1 VPWFPVDDS
10 FHSHPKA
17 LATSLA
23 ARGLWATAG
32 SWSSAHL
39 TDGVVPVHVLASLGG
54 TPELAAELVA
64 AGLWRRTRQG
74 YVFHDW
80 LDWGSKRTAAEIRQL
95 RKVRA
100 DAGRKGG
107 EASGRKRANSVNSP
121 KQPGSKPGLLNT
133 VNTPQRDTRNPD
145 DVRKQASKRE
155 AKTKQVASRLP
166 RGGLNPNTSTTT
178 KSVADAGNQSSR
190 RNARDDPETDETD
203 EILTTIIQAI
213 YAATSRVIDPAWA
226 AKIRDH
232 ILNGHQ
238 AGNPAA
244 YVRKVIEN
252 DPDPR
257 TRFLEH

>member
-1 VPWFPVDDS
+1 MPWFPVDDS

-32 SWSSAHL
+32 SWSSAYL

-54 TPELAAELVA
+54 TPELVAELVA

-80 LDWGSKRTAAEIRQL
+80 LDWGSKRTAAEIREI

-100 DAGRKGG
+100 ESGRKGG
-107 EASGRKRANSVNSP
+107 VASGKTR
-121 KQPGSKPGLLNT
+121 SKP
-133 VNTPQRDTRNPD
+133 
-145 DVRKQASKRE
+145 E
-155 AKTKQVASRLP
+155 AETKQVASHLP
-166 RGGLNPNTSTTT
+166 RGGLNPSPSPQPL
-178 KSVADAGNQSSR
+178 SVVEVGDQSAD
-190 RNARDDPETDETD
+190 RNARDGPEPEID
-203 EILTTIIQAI
+203 EILKTIIQAI
-213 YAATSRVIDPAWA
+213 YAATSRVIDAAWA

-252 DPDPR
+252 DPNPA
-257 TRFLEH
+257 TRFLEQ

>member
-1 VPWFPVDDS
+1 MPWFPVDDS

-23 ARGLWATAG
+23 ARGLWVTAG

-80 LDWGSKRTAAEIRQL
+80 LDWGSKRTAAEIREL

-100 DAGRKGG
+100 ESGRKGG
-107 EASGRKRANSVNSP
+107 VASGKAR
-121 KQPGSKPGLLNT
+121 SKP
-133 VNTPQRDTRNPD
+133 
-145 DVRKQASKRE
+145 E

-166 RGGLNPNTSTTT
+166 RGGLNPNTTTKT
-178 KSVADAGNQSSR
+178 KSVVDVDDQSSR
-190 RNARDDPETDETD
+190 RNARDDPEID
-203 EILTTIIQAI
+203 EILKTIIQAI
-213 YAATSRVIDPAWA
+213 YATTSRVIDAAWA

-238 AGNPAA
+238 AGNPVA
-244 YVRKVIEN
+244 YVRAVIEK

>member
-80 LDWGSKRTAAEIRQL
+80 LDWGSKRTAQEIREL

-100 DAGRKGG
+100 ENGRKGG
-107 EASGRKRANSVNSP
+107 VASGKAR
-121 KQPGSKPGLLNT
+121 SKP
-133 VNTPQRDTRNPD
+133 
-145 DVRKQASKRE
+145 E
-155 AKTKQVASRLP
+155 AKTKQVASRPL

-178 KSVADAGNQSSR
+178 KTLSVVDAGDQSSR
-190 RNARDDPETDETD
+190 RNARDGPEID
-203 EILTTIIQAI
+203 EILKTIIQAI
-213 YAATSRVIDPAWA
+213 YETTDRVIDAAWA

-238 AGNPAA
+238 AGNPVA
-244 YVRKVIEN
+244 YVRAVIEN

-257 TRFLEH
+257 TRFLEQS

>member
-1 VPWFPVDDS
+1 MPWFPVDDS

-80 LDWGSKRTAAEIRQL
+80 LDWGSKRTAAEIREL

-100 DAGRKGG
+100 ENGRKGG
-107 EASGRKRANSVNSP
+107 VASGKAR
-121 KQPGSKPGLLNT
+121 SKP
-133 VNTPQRDTRNPD
+133 
-145 DVRKQASKRE
+145 E

-166 RGGLNPNTSTTT
+166 RGGLNPSPSPQPL
-178 KSVADAGNQSSR
+178 SVVDVGDQSSR
-190 RNARDDPETDETD
+190 RNARDELVID
-203 EILTTIIQAI
+203 EIIKAI
-213 YAATSRVIDPAWA
+213 YATTSRVIDRDWA
-226 AKIRDH
+226 EKIAGH

-238 AGNPAA
+238 AGNPVA
-244 YVRKVIEN
+244 YVRAVIEK
-252 DPDPR
+252 DPDPH

>member
-1 VPWFPVDDS
+1 MPWFPVDDS

-80 LDWGSKRTAAEIRQL
+80 LEWGSKRTAAEIREL

-100 DAGRKGG
+100 ESGRKGG
-107 EASGRKRANSVNSP
+107 VASGKTR
-121 KQPGSKPGLLNT
+121 SKP
-133 VNTPQRDTRNPD
+133 
-145 DVRKQASKRE
+145 E

-166 RGGLNPNTSTTT
+166 PGGLNPSPSPQPL
-178 KSVADAGNQSSR
+178 SVVDVGNQSAD
-190 RNARDDPETDETD
+190 RNARGDPEID
-203 EILTTIIQAI
+203 EILKTIIQTI
-213 YAATSRVIDPAWA
+213 YATTSRVIDAAWA

-252 DPDPR
+252 DPDPYA
-257 TRFLEH
+257 RFLEH

>member
-1 VPWFPVDDS
+1 
-10 FHSHPKA
+10 
-17 LATSLA
+17 
-23 ARGLWATAG
+23 
-32 SWSSAHL
+32 
-39 TDGVVPVHVLASLGG
+39 VLASLGG

-80 LDWGSKRTAAEIRQL
+80 LYWGSKRTAAEIREL

-100 DAGRKGG
+100 ESGRKGG
-107 EASGRKRANSVNSP
+107 VASGKAR
-121 KQPGSKPGLLNT
+121 SKP
-133 VNTPQRDTRNPD
+133 
-145 DVRKQASKRE
+145 E

-178 KSVADAGNQSSR
+178 RTLSVADAGNQSSR
-190 RNARDDPETDETD
+190 RNARDDPETDEID

-213 YAATSRVIDPAWA
+213 YAATSRVIDAAWA

-257 TRFLEH
+257 TRFLEHP

>member
-64 AGLWRRTRQG
+64 ARLWRRTRQG

-80 LDWGSKRTAAEIRQL
+80 PDWGSKRTAAEIREL

-100 DAGRKGG
+100 EAGRKGG
-107 EASGRKRANSVNSP
+107 VASGKAR
-121 KQPGSKPGLLNT
+121 SKP
-133 VNTPQRDTRNPD
+133 
-145 DVRKQASKRE
+145 E
-155 AKTKQVASRLP
+155 AKTKQVASRPL
-166 RGGLNPNTSTTT
+166 RGGLNPMSMSTTT
-178 KSVADAGNQSSR
+178 SVVEVDDQSSR
-190 RNARDDPETDETD
+190 RNARDGPEID
-203 EILTTIIQAI
+203 EILKTIIQAI
-213 YAATSRVIDPAWA
+213 YETTDRVIDAAWA

-244 YVRKVIEN
+244 YVRAVIEK

-257 TRFLEH
+257 ARFLEHL

>member
-80 LDWGSKRTAAEIRQL
+80 LDWGNKRTAAEIRQL

-100 DAGRKGG
+100 ESGRKGG
-107 EASGRKRANSVNSP
+107 VASGKAR
-121 KQPGSKPGLLNT
+121 SKP
-133 VNTPQRDTRNPD
+133 
-145 DVRKQASKRE
+145 E

-166 RGGLNPNTSTTT
+166 RGGLNPMSNTT
-178 KSVADAGNQSSR
+178 SVVDVGDQSSR
-190 RNARDDPETDETD
+190 RNARDDPEIDEV
-203 EILTTIIQAI
+203 LTTIIQAI

-244 YVRKVIEN
+244 YVRAVIEK
-252 DPDPR
+252 DPDPY

>member
-1 VPWFPVDDS
+1 MPWFPVDDS

-80 LDWGSKRTAAEIRQL
+80 LEWGSKHTAAEIREL
-95 RKVRA
+95 RKIRA
-100 DAGRKGG
+100 ENGRKGG
-107 EASGRKRANSVNSP
+107 VASGKAR
-121 KQPGSKPGLLNT
+121 SKP
-133 VNTPQRDTRNPD
+133 
-145 DVRKQASKRE
+145 E
-155 AKTKQVASRLP
+155 AKTKQLASRPL
-166 RGGLNPNTSTTT
+166 RGGLNPMSMSTTT
-178 KSVADAGNQSSR
+178 SVVEVDDQSSR
-190 RNARDDPETDETD
+190 RNARDGPEID
-203 EILTTIIQAI
+203 EILKTIIQAI
-213 YAATSRVIDPAWA
+213 YETTDRVIDAAWA

-238 AGNPAA
+238 AGNPVA
-244 YVRKVIEN
+244 YVRAVIEN
-252 DPDPR
+252 DPDPYA
-257 TRFLEH
+257 RFLEH

>member
-80 LDWGSKRTAAEIRQL
+80 LEWGSKRTAAEIREL

-100 DAGRKGG
+100 ENGRKGG
-107 EASGRKRANSVNSP
+107 VASGKAR
-121 KQPGSKPGLLNT
+121 SKP
-133 VNTPQRDTRNPD
+133 
-145 DVRKQASKRE
+145 E
-155 AKTKQVASRLP
+155 AKTKQVASRPL
-166 RGGLNPNTSTTT
+166 RGGLNPMSMSTTT
-178 KSVADAGNQSSR
+178 SVVEVGDQSSR
-190 RNARDDPETDETD
+190 RNARDGPEID
-203 EILTTIIQAI
+203 EILKTIIQAI
-213 YAATSRVIDPAWA
+213 YETTDRVIDAAWA

-238 AGNPAA
+238 AGNPVA
-244 YVRKVIEN
+244 YVRAVIEN

-257 TRFLEH
+257 TRFLEQS

>member
-23 ARGLWATAG
+23 ARGLWVTAG
-32 SWSSAHL
+32 SWSSDHL

-80 LDWGSKRTAAEIRQL
+80 LDWGSKRTAAEIREL

-100 DAGRKGG
+100 ESGRKGG
-107 EASGRKRANSVNSP
+107 VASGKAR
-121 KQPGSKPGLLNT
+121 SKP
-133 VNTPQRDTRNPD
+133 
-145 DVRKQASKRE
+145 E

-166 RGGLNPNTSTTT
+166 RGGLNPNTTTKT
-178 KSVADAGNQSSR
+178 KSVVDVDDQSSR
-190 RNARDDPETDETD
+190 RNARDDPEID
-203 EILTTIIQAI
+203 EILKTIIQAI
-213 YAATSRVIDPAWA
+213 YATTSRVIDAAWA

-238 AGNPAA
+238 AGNPVA
-244 YVRKVIEN
+244 YVRAVIEK

>member
-1 VPWFPVDDS
+1 
-10 FHSHPKA
+10 
-17 LATSLA
+17 
-23 ARGLWATAG
+23 
-32 SWSSAHL
+32 
-39 TDGVVPVHVLASLGG
+39 VLASLGG

-80 LDWGSKRTAAEIRQL
+80 LDWGSKRTAAEIREL

-100 DAGRKGG
+100 EAGRKGG
-107 EASGRKRANSVNSP
+107 EASGRKRAVNSVHSS
-121 KQPGSKPGLLNT
+121 KQGRSKQAGDDAPS
-133 VNTPQRDTRNPD
+133 DTRNPD
-145 DVRKQASKRE
+145 DVRKQASKPE
-155 AKTKQVASRLP
+155 AKTKQLASRLP

-178 KSVADAGNQSSR
+178 KTLSVADVDDQSSR
-190 RNARDDPETDETD
+190 RNARDDPVID
-203 EILTTIIQAI
+203 EIIKAI

-244 YVRKVIEN
+244 YVKAVIEN
-252 DPDPR
+252 DPNPYA
-257 TRFLEH
+257 RFLEH